1 MPEGSTSPGP
11 ADVAGAEFAAPE
23 VARLSALLQGARTAP
38 LVADL
43 AH

>member
-1 MPEGSTSPGP
+1 MPEGSTSPGHT
-11 ADVAGAEFAAPE
+11 DVAAPE
-23 VARLSALLQGARTAP
+23 VERLSALLQGARTAP